1 MKARERERERERAVS
16 TPKRT
21 RNDNKANASKS
32 RRAIS
37 RERERKD
44 LRAPQ
49 KCALPKREMPR
60 LERSASSHKAGD
72 LIRIRKLPRERERE
86 KDIATI

>member
-1 MKARERERERERAVS
+1 MKARERERERERERSVLRS
-16 TPKRT
+16 EHETITKRT
-21 RNDNKANASKS
+21 HRNHDA
-32 RRAIS
+32 RS